1 MINDVKG
8 LKMKRN
14 INCCILK
21 VRRDDRFALGE
32 HHNPT
37 EQCLDQFKQGRVALM
52 SEYFTQN
59 FRLKLFFAHT
69 KCTETLYM
77 SRWVKKKIKSY
88 IKTPK
93 E

>member
-52 SEYFTQN
+52 SEYF
-59 FRLKLFFAHT
+59 
-69 KCTETLYM
+69 Y
-77 SRWVKKKIKSY
+77 
-88 IKTPK
+88 PK
-93 E
+93 YQIEIIFCSNKMY